1 MVSSSTLFK
10 LFTQASQPNTSV
22 KLALSL
28 SLISQ
33 IIMSHVFICKRE
45 ANKQSYC
52 ESYLVIQHILAAGH
66 VIQRT
71 YFLYLKIIADY
82 FLKFQRKD
90 HPKIRNKKQWFF
102 CLFGSF
108 DCQLELQKK
117 KIQSIV

>member
-66 VIQRT
+66 VIQRS
-71 YFLYLKIIADY
+71 YFLCLKVIAD
-82 FLKFQRKD
+82 
-90 HPKIRNKKQWFF
+90 
-102 CLFGSF
+102 
-108 DCQLELQKK
+108 
-117 KIQSIV
+117 